1 MTTTVTPPASISVVL
16 PVFMRSTDPAS
27 VHLLRRALESAL
39 DQTYPGA
46 FEILV
51 LDDGSP
57 TPVRDT
63 MRSAEMPESP
73 AIRWIRTER
82 NDGLVHALNTGIR
95 EARHELIARLD
106 ADDRWLPGKIAAQAG
121 RFRDDPDL
129 SLVATGMTVVDAQGR
144 ELEEHVRHDGWEN
157 VLQLAVERGWCPFP
171 HGSVV
176 ALTSVYRLLGGY
188 SHETAYRHCEDYH
201 LWSIWIRFF
210 KPAMV
215 EALLYEYRR
224 SRGAVSEVHRDE
236 QMVSTKRIQ
245 RRLAAVVDW
254 RTHPGDVRSLADLLG
269 LSLIQC
275 GAVCYRIW
283 RYKPVVRMPERAV
296 EVLRRI
302 LPDRDLYIGDDR
314 TGAPIWPIED
324 LADDFP
330 GAGTNHRAVDDNAV
344 VCSPN

>member
-1 MTTTVTPPASISVVL
+1 MTTTTPPGLISVVL
-16 PVFMRSTDPAS
+16 PVFMRSPDPAP
-27 VHLLRRALESAL
+27 VRLLRRALESAL

-51 LDDGSP
+51 IDDGSP

-73 AIRWIRTER
+73 AIRWIRNER

-95 EARHELIARLD
+95 EARYELIARLD
-106 ADDRWLPGKIAAQAG
+106 ADDRWLPGKIAAQAS

-144 ELEEHVRHDGWEN
+144 ELEEHMRLDGWEN
-157 VLQLAVERGWCPFP
+157 ALRLAAERGWCPFP

-201 LWSIWIRFF
+201 LWSTWIRFF

-215 EALLYEYRR
+215 ETLLYEYRR
-224 SRGAVSEVHRDE
+224 ARGTVSEVHQDQ
-236 QMVSTKRIQ
+236 QMAATKRIH
-245 RRLAAVVDW
+245 RRLAAVVDSG
-254 RTHPGDVRSLADLLG
+254 THPGDMRSLAGRLG
-269 LSLIQC
+269 LSLLQC
-275 GAVCYRIW
+275 GALCYRIW
-283 RYKPVVRMPERAV
+283 RYKPVVRIPECAV
-296 EVLRRI
+296 DVLRRI
-302 LPDRDLYIGDDR
+302 LPDRDICIGDGGV
-314 TGAPIWPIED
+314 GAPIWPVKD
-324 LADDFP
+324 LAGDFP
-330 GAGTNHRAVDDNAV
+330 GAGTEHPAADDDTV
-344 VCSPN
+344 VCCLN